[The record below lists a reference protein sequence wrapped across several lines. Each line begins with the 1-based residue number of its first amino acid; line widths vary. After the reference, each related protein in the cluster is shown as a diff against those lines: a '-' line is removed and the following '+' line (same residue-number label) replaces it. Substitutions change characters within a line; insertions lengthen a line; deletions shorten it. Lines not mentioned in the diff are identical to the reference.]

1 MRALFSIVKGKDKGK
16 SFYVTEGKPLSL
28 GRSSA
33 ADIAL
38 SEPRISRIHCRFT
51 HDGKHIMLT
60 DLNSTNGTYVNERK
74 IKSVPLTDQD
84 AIRIGETVITM
95 TIEAG
100 AEQPEAKRRP
110 EPVEGAPEKEPER
123 PKRPAAEAP
132 EPAPRKRPAAK
143 AEEDAPV
150 AEGERTPERPASRK
164 PADAEGGVMGLFDKW
179 LDEPQK
185 GPGKRAPEPP
195 KRAPSQ
201 EETAGRARPERP
213 TATPP
218 TPPPPSAGPAVIPG
232 IELQQKVGDD
242 ALGELHKG
250 LHTFLERPVSVR
262 ILAGAAAQ
270 NRRNTDDFIETARAI
285 ARLTHP
291 NVVQIYDAGKWKDG
305 YYAVSEVPEGMPLEA
320 LMAREGP
327 KRPLPVTLALEI
339 TLQLAR
345 ALRRVH
351 AEKLVHWDLRP
362 GTIVISRERV
372 AKIGGFSFPATL
384 VRGAR
389 AAGEMTSSLP
399 VNPYMPPELIHDLD
413 TADARADV
421 YGLSAVLYEM
431 VAGRPPFRADSDR
444 DLTEMILR
452 DRPETPQKRN
462 ASLSSELCLLILKGL
477 AKDPANRQASVA
489 DLIKELKAL
498 PKPKASGEEE

>member
-95 TIEAG
+95 RVEAG
-100 AEQPEAKRRP
+100 AEPEAKRRP
-110 EPVEGAPEKEPER
+110 EPVEGPAEKEPER

-132 EPAPRKRPAAK
+132 ESAPRKRPAAK
-143 AEEDAPV
+143 AEEDASV
-150 AEGERTPERPASRK
+150 GEGVRAPERPAPRK

-185 GPGKRAPEPP
+185 APEKRAPEPP
-195 KRAPSQ
+195 RRAPSQ
-201 EETAGRARPERP
+201 EEGAGRARPERP
-213 TATPP
+213 TP
-218 TPPPPSAGPAVIPG
+218 PPPPSAGPTVIPG
-232 IELQQKVGDD
+232 IELQKKVGDD

-250 LHTFLERPVSVR
+250 LHMFLERPVSVR
-262 ILAGAAAQ
+262 ILAGTAAQ
-270 NRRNTDDFIETARAI
+270 NRRNTEDFVETARAN

-291 NVVQIYDAGKWKDG
+291 NIVQIYDAGKWKDG
-305 YYAVSEVPEGMPLEA
+305 YYAVSEVPEGLTLEA
-320 LMAREGP
+320 LIAREGP
-327 KRPLPVTLALEI
+327 KRALPATLALEI
-339 TLQLAR
+339 AFQLAR

-351 AEKLVHWDLRP
+351 AEKLCHWDLRP
-362 GTIVISRERV
+362 STIFISRERV

-384 VRGAR
+384 VRSAR

-399 VNPYMPPELIHDLD
+399 VHPYMAPEIIQDLD
-413 TADARADV
+413 IADARADI

-431 VAGRPPFRADSDR
+431 VAGRPPFRAESDR

-462 ASLSSELCLLILKGL
+462 PSLSSELCLLILKGL
-477 AKDPANRQASVA
+477 AKDPANRQATVA

>member
-16 SFYVTEGKPLSL
+16 SFYVTEGKPLTL

-38 SEPRISRIHCRFT
+38 SEPRISRSLCRFT

-100 AEQPEAKRRP
+100 AEQPEAK
-110 EPVEGAPEKEPER
+110 APEKEPER
-123 PKRPAAEAP
+123 PKRAAAEAP
-132 EPAPRKRPAAK
+132 EPAPRKRPAARD
-143 AEEDAPV
+143 EEGAS
-150 AEGERTPERPASRK
+150 AGEAARTPERPPSRK
-164 PADAEGGVMGLFDKW
+164 AADTEGGVMGLFDKW

-185 GPGKRAPEPP
+185 GPEKRAPEPP

-201 EETAGRARPERP
+201 EEGAGRARPERP

-218 TPPPPSAGPAVIPG
+218 PPPSAGPAAIPG
-232 IELQQKVGDD
+232 IELKEKVGDD
-242 ALGELHKG
+242 ALGELYKG

-270 NRRNTDDFIETARAI
+270 NRRNTDDFIETARAN

-291 NVVQIYDAGKWKDG
+291 NVLQIYDAGKWKGG
-305 YYAVSEVPEGMPLEA
+305 YYAVSAVPEGMTLEA

-327 KRPLPVTLALEI
+327 KRPLPVTLALEL
-339 TLQLAR
+339 TFQLAR

-362 GTIVISRERV
+362 GTIFISRERV

-384 VRGAR
+384 VRSAR

-413 TADARADV
+413 MADARADV

-431 VAGRPPFRADSDR
+431 AAGRPPFRAESER

-498 PKPKASGEEE
+498 PKPKASGEEQ